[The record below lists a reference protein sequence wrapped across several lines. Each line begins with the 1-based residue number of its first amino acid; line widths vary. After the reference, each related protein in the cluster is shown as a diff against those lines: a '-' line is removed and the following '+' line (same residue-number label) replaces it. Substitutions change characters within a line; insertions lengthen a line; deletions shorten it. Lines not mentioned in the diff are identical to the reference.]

1 MAECPI
7 LQVLLQLEPSRSIS
21 RGKGTKR
28 IWKGRKGSRD
38 RYKKKSFP
46 IEFQWAF
53 YISVGARTHMCACVS
68 IFWVGVGA
76 ERKTFSSTVHNAF
89 WMQFKCF
96 LTSHEH

>member
-28 IWKGRKGSRD
+28 IRKGRKGSRD

-53 YISVGARTHMCACVS
+53 YISVGARVHMCVCVCLFS
-68 IFWVGVGA
+68 GWAWGLR
-76 ERKTFSSTVHNAF
+76 ERPSVLLCIMHSGCNLSAF
-89 WMQFKCF
+89 
-96 LTSHEH
+96 